1 MLILMRKAGQ
11 SIDIGTIRF
20 TVLEIVN
27 GRVFRN
33 EKHRYSGE
41 PGAVLGWD
49 EKRGEIYSVFG
60 DEE

>member
-27 GRVFRN
+27 GRVKVGIEAPGHVVRRS
-33 EKHRYSGE
+33 EVEDTGE
-41 PGAVLGWD
+41 R
-49 EKRGEIYSVFG
+49 RG
-60 DEE
+60 